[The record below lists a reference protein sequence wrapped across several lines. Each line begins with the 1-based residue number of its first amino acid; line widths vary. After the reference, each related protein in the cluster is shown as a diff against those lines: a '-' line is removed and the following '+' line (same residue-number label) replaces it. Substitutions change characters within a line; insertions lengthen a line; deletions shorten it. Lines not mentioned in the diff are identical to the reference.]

1 MLHATKT
8 STVSR
13 GSGSLRWMAPEL
25 LDPDHY
31 GISED
36 EGGRPTKASDI
47 YALAIT
53 IWEVRFVY

>member
-1 MLHATKT
+1 
-8 STVSR
+8 
-13 GSGSLRWMAPEL
+13 MAPEL